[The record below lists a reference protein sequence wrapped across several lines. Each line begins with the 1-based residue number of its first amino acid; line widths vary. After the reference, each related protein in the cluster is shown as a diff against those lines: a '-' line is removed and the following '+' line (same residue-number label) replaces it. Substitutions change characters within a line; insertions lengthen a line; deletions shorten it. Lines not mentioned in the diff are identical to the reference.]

1 MTVYIN
7 NEANEIESSASL
19 QKALQHF
26 NSFNIAFG
34 TAIAVNNKVVSKNDW
49 QNYLLK
55 ENDKIIV
62 IRASQGG

>member
-1 MTVYIN
+1 MTIYIN

-26 NSFNIAFG
+26 SSFNIAFG
-34 TAIAVNNKVVSKNDW
+34 TAIAVNNKVVPKNGW
-49 QNYLLK
+49 ENYFLK
-55 ENDKIIV
+55 ENDKILV